1 MSITKWAVLGVVA
14 FLAIYVGMAAVSALN
29 VEATSRTAMVAKQ
42 KANTSDFDAMKKTIT
57 QIAQT
62 SKFEFD
68 RLEEIFVKHAEARS
82 GGEGKGAVMSWV
94 QESVPNISSTTLNKL
109 VNVIEE
115 HRAAFNQRQK
125 ELVDLE
131 RENHL
136 MFAKI
141 PGGWVLSWLGRKPTN
156 AQIVTSSE
164 TKKAFDTGEDNDT
177 QLFPNQVENLN
188 K

>member
-1 MSITKWAVLGVVA
+1 MSIVQWSIFGVVA
-14 FLAIYVGMAAVSALN
+14 FLAVYVGIAAISSLN
-29 VEATSRTAMVAKQ
+29 VEATSRTAIVAKE
-42 KANTSDFDAMKKTIT
+42 KANTSDFDAMKKTVG

-68 RLEEIFVKHAEARS
+68 KLEEIFVKHAEARS

-94 QESVPNISSTTLNKL
+94 QESVPNVSATTLNKL
-109 VNVIEE
+109 VNVIES

-141 PGGWVLSWLGRKPTN
+141 PGGWVLNWLGRKPTN
-156 AQIVTSSE
+156 ARIVTSAD
-164 TKKAFDTGEDNDT
+164 TKMAFETGEDNDT
-177 QLFPNQVENLN
+177 ELFTPEA